1 LLFKMGIFGD
11 EKRKSEYAAAQLRRQ
26 QLELAQVALEQRV
39 ANEVMSALVVL
50 DRSVAQVKRQQLIVD
65 RQRES
70 LKLESALVDSG
81 RKSAL
86 DLMKRQLDVLMAEE
100 SLADSTVVANRASFI
115 VSQSQG
121 ILLSR
126 MGVE

>member
-1 LLFKMGIFGD
+1 
-11 EKRKSEYAAAQLRRQ
+11 
-26 QLELAQVALEQRV
+26 LAQVALEQRV